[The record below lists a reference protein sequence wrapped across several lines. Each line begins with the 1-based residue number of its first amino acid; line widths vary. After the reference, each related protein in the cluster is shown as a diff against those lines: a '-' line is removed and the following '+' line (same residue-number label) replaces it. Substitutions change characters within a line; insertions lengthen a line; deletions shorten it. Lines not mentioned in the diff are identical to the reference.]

1 MNGPRFNHFFH
12 YLLDLH
18 NLKVEGKLRQLA
30 NPHNE
35 ERMKLI
41 LRLKTE
47 GRDCEDQVKS
57 NKGEDEV
64 SYVYYG
70 GNCNC
75 SKQSKCRTSKCLCF
89 LRDKK
94 CSPECHD
101 THGSKCANK

>member
-75 SKQSKCRTSKCLCF
+75 SKQSKCRMSKCLCF

>member
-35 ERMKLI
+35 EQLKLI

-47 GRDCEDQVKS
+47 GRDCENQVKS
-57 NKGEDEV
+57 DKGEDEV
-64 SYVYYG
+64 SYVY
-70 GNCNC
+70 C
-75 SKQSKCRTSKCLCF
+75 SKQSKCGTSKCLCF
-89 LRDKK
+89 LRDRK